1 MGADRERIAFYI
13 STLQMGGAERVISNL
28 ANGFCDK
35 GWKVFMITENPD
47 GKECYPL
54 HPKVERVMLEA
65 PENGSRLHKA
75 AARITVLRRCVKEL
89 RVQVLAVSYTHL
101 RAHETSV

>member
-65 PENGSRLHKA
+65 PENGSREDRGACKRGA
-75 AARITVLRRCVKEL
+75 DIRTVEGLCGRTLCGFL
-89 RVQVLAVSYTHL
+89 MMFYAPG
-101 RAHETSV
+101 AG